1 MKKKKSKYRKKN
13 YIYAYIF
20 LQLAINCVFEFFE
33 NCCVC
38 TITLSGLAPPK
49 KIKKSRERE
58 ITNGFKTKRSSKK
71 GSIFLFFSLSFSLSL
86 SLSLSL
92 MFSSLKLNSWT
103 QTQSHIVLL
112 KTKNCLF
119 PMLFSVIFSHTWFC
133 RKIHVWLQLLT
144 PCAPMD
150 FLRIWSNSP

>member
-1 MKKKKSKYRKKN
+1 MASRPRGRPRKVQSFCSFPSH
-13 YIYAYIF
+13 F
-20 LQLAINCVFEFFE
+20 L
-33 NCCVC
+33 
-38 TITLSGLAPPK
+38 
-49 KIKKSRERE
+49 
-58 ITNGFKTKRSSKK
+58 
-71 GSIFLFFSLSFSLSL
+71 SLSL
-86 SLSLSL
+86 SLSHSLSL

-150 FLRIWSNSP
+150 FLRIWSNSPWESYSMWVSFCFSFSMFQCVFESKKQ